1 MSCFGNRV
9 TSDIYQNCCCTDSLC
24 EFDGDMSCVSSAPLY
39 VQQVFDAVKFNLQGM
54 KTFNEH
60 SFSPCIPPGHRIKR
74 VIDIRCRRVFNPENV
89 DDCRNLTLEV
99 DTSISGASFLKD
111 CKGDYLSVIGAD
123 GTYSERIMYAETSDC
138 DEKGMGTPV
147 FGTQCVSIY
156 GNVVIELDLLLCDNC
171 GNETCFTIGTEVC
184 IADCEHPMVLTN
196 FFEICMPSAIDT
208 AFLPRFTE
216 FCNSACEARLAT
228 NNCGRDLS
236 VNCCGEVTG
245 NLIVAICLTCEKKI
259 VVPVQLCVL
268 TTGYV
273 DAPLQQNAVCTTF
286 PSLFPG
292 PVKECEKEHKKNCA
306 YEEEKSCLSDDCCN
320 PCEPAEPCDPC
331 GGRDCCNPCEPPK
344 RPQPRR

>member
-60 SFSPCIPPGHRIKR
+60 LFSPCIPPGHRIKR

-236 VNCCGEVTG
+236 VSCCGEVTG

-306 YEEEKSCLSDDCCN
+306 CEEEKSCLSDDCCN